1 MSEYTPDAWV
11 VLEFTSEE
19 FGTIQKVLGGWSGG
33 YLDGDSWRLSSGITD
48 VEETDTEWIFTNAS
62 GSIYHCRKSSRQ
74 FNMMSSSIYKHYEE
88 EISKLDDA
96 TLKIIEFT
104 RND

>member
-1 MSEYTPDAWV
+1 MSEYIPDAWV
-11 VLEFTSEE
+11 VLEFTSKE

-33 YLDGDSWRLSSGITD
+33 YLDGDSWRLSSGITGI
-48 VEETDTEWIFTNAS
+48 EETDTEWIFTNTS
-62 GSIYHCRKSSRQ
+62 GSIYHCYKSSRQ
-74 FNMMSSSIYKHYEE
+74 FNMMSSSIYKYYVE